1 MWVYLASARSRP
13 SSGNPAGAD
22 GGKGELVVAGAHGG
36 AGATTFAILL
46 QPAWDIGVVRPPRGW
61 YPALSSGG
69 RPLVLVSRNT
79 VKAAR
84 QAIAAVNIIADSRER
99 VAVLAVVGDGLPEPS
114 EAAYRFRVLSARVGS
129 IVRVPFI
136 ASLRATDDP
145 EMVQLPRNARRALR
159 EIRATAFEPVTDPAQ
174 VTKSQGAPE

>member
-1 MWVYLASARSRP
+1 MYLTSARSRP
-13 SSGNPAGAD
+13 WL
-22 GGKGELVVAGAHGG
+22 GGSPSEDRSLAELVVAGAHGG

-99 VAVLAVVGDGLPEPS
+99 VAVLAVVGDGLPDPP

-145 EMVQLPRNARRALR
+145 ETAQLPRKARRALR
-159 EIRATAFEPVTDPAQ
+159 EIRATAFEPVTDLTQA
-174 VTKSQGAPE
+174 TKSQGAPR